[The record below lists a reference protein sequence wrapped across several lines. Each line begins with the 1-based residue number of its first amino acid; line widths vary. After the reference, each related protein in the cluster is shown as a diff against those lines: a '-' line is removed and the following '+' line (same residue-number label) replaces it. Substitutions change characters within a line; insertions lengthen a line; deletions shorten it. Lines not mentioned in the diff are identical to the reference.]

1 MKGLYK
7 QLLAKSVMKTLPP
20 PLQSAQDSPLHT
32 LHFVV
37 NKNYAALLQNDQPE
51 EALDCL
57 RKAVIIDNASSS
69 TWYQLGMMSL
79 SLKRY
84 PLACFAFERAL
95 DTCQN
100 KIDYSKALKGAS
112 EATFEVGDFVTC
124 SSVVARAIEVDSKY
138 ELGKKIMHE
147 IQHEADGKI
156 PAAYH
161 PKIGRRKQ
169 LQEPKKLDASLVHV
183 SELSLTEFGNSILEL
198 FKSNDCSFGGPA
210 NVVIGHVSTKQD
222 ANEIFNSDIEMGEF
236 EPEVT
241 VEPLETEGEDN
252 FTTAENEEDAD
263 PEEENG
269 EELDESETSEERV
282 ASPTKRRKRFRDLE
296 SRASKRIKEEKDMAS
311 SSYAPDAVYDSDLVS
326 DEDFFNTI
334 DELLPPDLPFNVR
347 FAKKL
352 PSELNFNDF
361 EKAIYS
367 LETHLSMATTDL
379 AEVAL
384 SNSNSEVEIIDDSLG
399 TLDKWWSD
407 ISLAR
412 FFASNLDVS
421 PEWTLRMYWLHG
433 RMEEYSS
440 RFQSA
445 VKMYNKCFELL
456 IDSKV
461 FANDTL
467 ISSDSIKKRLQSLAL
482 EQHLREAEAAFSN
495 KNYRLLLDKLHGLVF
510 QDNSFPQWFSSIIF
524 PDLLKIGWH
533 DKFGLTKP
541 HILQLSC
548 TQQGRILT
556 MLEKAYEFHE
566 MDTERFICQS
576 LLLISEI
583 KSISANSDIRKRI
596 EHISKIIEYLLNI
609 LELNH
614 GQDEFSFVEL
624 NADFFFLHLFRI
636 LKDEEAMLSILD
648 FMGYSNSKSVFHN
661 FVAGAFAA
669 VRLSWIVVKACGESK
684 LRKDRVFIDFSVRSW
699 SLMFYLYKSFED
711 GDVDAQ
717 KKAVD
722 SNSPLLEH
730 NNAPHKLTQDIAAE
744 IFSPISKYVKRK
756 LAIRNFRAITND
768 IRDTVDA
775 ISEMFPEP
783 PWQNAEIAYNRTAI
797 DSFLVTGICKR
808 QKNFVNTLVVRSS
821 LPYLDVYKDMF
832 FVRGKFSTLQK
843 RVVIGL
849 KTKKSF
855 ENLENV
861 VTDYLFNLYLNPYSG
876 NAWLLMAEVFNSLSE
891 EYLSWSASDILSN
904 LELIREYQ
912 LKSYRCYEQVH
923 YLLKTRKAEFHDGQC
938 EVDLSI
944 TEEAMRFYGNCG
956 YLCYSII
963 VPPMAGL
970 AVKSTDIASLAV
982 WSNRCQTQY
991 IENNCV
997 DLENFF
1003 EENASETVILRGIE
1017 CFMKAKRMDGNDWR
1031 FPFMVGKMMKKL
1043 KTVDPF
1049 AVVKQFCEAISLVP
1063 QLWTTKE
1070 QERILDAHY
1079 CLISYLCK
1087 GLYTG
1092 KFERHSISEEEVFES
1107 QTYDDLKLTAFD
1119 LILTELSKLKSIDKK
1134 KWQHRPYWKSER
1146 AKNEL
1151 LTLFQL
1157 RSNARS
1163 FFNFWRPEF
1172 ERPGR
1177 HFVYIHKYTVA
1188 LIGILHELKDLESLR
1203 HLVRKTQKAYDTLL
1217 YPQTVWRIG
1226 FEAMTDLLSEKI
1238 DENVWMQFVNCVPQ
1252 KDFLSLAPSVE
1263 KKMLG
1268 GAVDDRS
1275 EDANLLQTAFTLKK
1289 LNENLEDETVLSRI
1303 LVLLYCKLF
1312 LANMDNPA
1320 APDSELQ
1327 IVDTSIFFTLVLRR
1341 CLVAC
1346 KVPWSKKA
1354 TVEDAA
1360 ENGAEAVGVS
1370 GEPLTNSVLF
1380 SRDVDAPV
1388 VPAEESIGAP
1398 GNRSTPEPT
1407 MMNSAD

>member
-1 MKGLYK
+1 MFTPLNAATQKQHKQKRRKAHIDGTAQDTIDTTSLFSREREIQACLVDFAEILRRQHMLTTAPLGSVTNELKGLYK

-222 ANEIFNSDIEMGEF
+222 ANEIFNSDIERGEF

-367 LETHLSMATTDL
+367 LEAHLSMATTDL

-384 SNSNSEVEIIDDSLG
+384 SSNSEGLKVFESEPTTLDRQKFEEYLATSPCFQKEFTSIFELTRDFLLFLFQTKPSSSSDNCIWSLSLRKSVLSTLNILAGECCCSSWFTNGELERMELGLSVCEFIFDSIIELKSDSNSEVEIIDDSLG
-399 TLDKWWSD
+399 TLEKWWSD

-412 FFASNLDVS
+412 FFASNLDLS

-524 PDLLKIGWH
+524 PDLLKIGLH
-533 DKFGLTKP
+533 DKSGLTKP

-583 KSISANSDIRKRI
+583 KSISANSDMRKRI

-614 GQDEFSFVEL
+614 GQDE
-624 NADFFFLHLFRI
+624 I

-808 QKNFVNTLVVRSS
+808 QQNFVNTLVVRSS

-912 LKSYRCYEQVH
+912 LVH

-1092 KFERHSISEEEVFES
+1092 KFEVYCLSDVIS
-1107 QTYDDLKLTAFD
+1107 
-1119 LILTELSKLKSIDKK
+1119 
-1134 KWQHRPYWKSER
+1134 
-1146 AKNEL
+1146 
-1151 LTLFQL
+1151 
-1157 RSNARS
+1157 
-1163 FFNFWRPEF
+1163 
-1172 ERPGR
+1172 
-1177 HFVYIHKYTVA
+1177 
-1188 LIGILHELKDLESLR
+1188 
-1203 HLVRKTQKAYDTLL
+1203 
-1217 YPQTVWRIG
+1217 
-1226 FEAMTDLLSEKI
+1226 
-1238 DENVWMQFVNCVPQ
+1238 
-1252 KDFLSLAPSVE
+1252 
-1263 KKMLG
+1263 
-1268 GAVDDRS
+1268 
-1275 EDANLLQTAFTLKK
+1275 
-1289 LNENLEDETVLSRI
+1289 
-1303 LVLLYCKLF
+1303 
-1312 LANMDNPA
+1312 
-1320 APDSELQ
+1320 
-1327 IVDTSIFFTLVLRR
+1327 
-1341 CLVAC
+1341 
-1346 KVPWSKKA
+1346 
-1354 TVEDAA
+1354 
-1360 ENGAEAVGVS
+1360 
-1370 GEPLTNSVLF
+1370 
-1380 SRDVDAPV
+1380 
-1388 VPAEESIGAP
+1388 
-1398 GNRSTPEPT
+1398 
-1407 MMNSAD
+1407 